1 MKKVVYWINGEKFV
15 EEFEDF
21 ADDEEIE
28 EVIKD
33 RVLENTDWNWYTV
46 ED

>member
-1 MKKVVYWINGEKFV
+1 MKKVFYWINGEKFV
-15 EEFEDF
+15 EEFEDS

-28 EVIKD
+28 EVIKE
-33 RVLENTDWNWYTV
+33 RVLENIDWNWYTV